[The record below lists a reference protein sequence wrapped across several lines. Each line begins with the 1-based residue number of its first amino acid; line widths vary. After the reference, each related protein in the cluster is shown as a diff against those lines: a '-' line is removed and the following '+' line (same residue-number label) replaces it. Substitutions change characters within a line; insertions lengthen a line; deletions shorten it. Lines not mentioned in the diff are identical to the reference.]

1 MKILT
6 GTEMKALEERALAD
20 GATAEALMNEAGR
33 SIGQA
38 VQSLASGPGK
48 CVVHFGKG
56 HNGGDALVAAAWLS
70 DEGWEIELRPA
81 FPRSEWSELTAQKRD
96 EIKIEVPEQMGNAWR
111 MMQSARDSHGSAT
124 PLVVLD
130 GLLGIG
136 AGGPLRG
143 PIRDAARAINQLR
156 ATQPARVFALDLP
169 TGVDADTGAVDPD
182 AVLADYTLTIG
193 YPKAGLLSDA
203 ATRHVGRLAVVNL
216 DDLTLDDEDY
226 PGREMVATPETL
238 RRLLPLRNFETHKGQ
253 CGRVGIVAGSRG
265 MLGAAHLAADACLF
279 SGAGLVTV
287 FVTEDIYPLVA
298 PCMSA
303 EIMVQP
309 VKSYLE
315 VLDARLDVLAIGPGL
330 GQSRASEIRQ
340 LIERAPQ
347 PTVVDADALNILA
360 GHLHLLDRAAGP
372 RLLTPHPGEMARLDP
387 LSTSRSRRA
396 TVEAFTE
403 RWPHTLL
410 LKGAR
415 TLVGQRD
422 HPLSYNTTGTP
433 GMATGGMGDVLTGVC
448 AALVGQGLALYD
460 AARFGAWL
468 CGHAAELGI
477 QPLEAEEALI
487 PSAVTDHLG
496 AALHDLRCNCW

>member
-6 GTEMKALEERALAD
+6 GTEMKALEERAFSE
-20 GATAEALMNEAGR
+20 GTTAEALMDQAG
-33 SIGQA
+33 SDIGHA
-38 VQSLASGPGK
+38 VARLAGGPGK

-56 HNGGDALVAAAWLS
+56 HNGGDALVAAAWLR
-70 DEGWEIELRPA
+70 DDGWEIELRPA
-81 FPRSEWSELTAQKRD
+81 FPRSEWSELTAKKYD
-96 EIKIEVPEQMGNAWR
+96 EIKIEMPEPMSNALR
-111 MMQSARDSHGSAT
+111 MMKEARCQHGSAA

-143 PIRDAARAINQLR
+143 PIRDAARAINRLR
-156 ATQPARVFALDLP
+156 ETQPVRVFALDLP
-169 TGVDADTGAVDPD
+169 TGVDANTGEVDAD
-182 AVLADYTLTIG
+182 AVIADFTLTVG
-193 YPKAGLLSDA
+193 YAKAGLLSDA

-216 DDLTLDDEDY
+216 DDLTLDEEEY

-265 MLGAAHLAADACLF
+265 FLGAAHLAADACLF
-279 SGAGLVTV
+279 SGAGLITV

-298 PCMSA
+298 PCMTS
-303 EIMVQP
+303 EVMVQP

-315 VLDARLDVLAIGPGL
+315 ALDARLDVLAIGPGL
-330 GQSRASEIRQ
+330 GQSRASEVRQ
-340 LIERAPQ
+340 LLERAPQ
-347 PTVVDADALNILA
+347 PMVVDADALNILA
-360 GHLHLLDRAAGP
+360 GSMHLLDRCAGP

-387 LSTSRSRRA
+387 ASTGRSRRE
-396 TVEAFTE
+396 TVEAFMA
-403 RWPHTLL
+403 RYPHTLL

-415 TLVGQRD
+415 SLVGQRD
-422 HPLSYNTTGTP
+422 HPLSYNTTGSP

-448 AALVGQGLALYD
+448 ASLLGQGLAPYD

-468 CGHAAELGI
+468 CGHAAELSLE
-477 QPLEAEEALI
+477 PLDAEESLTPNALI
-487 PSAVTDHLG
+487 DHLG
-496 AALHDLRCNCW
+496 AALYDLRSNCW